1 MKHLAPLV
9 LAIPLL
15 LAGCSD
21 TTETTSASQEKT
33 TTEVTAETTSGAA
46 EEEDGPALA
55 NIGEPISFTCFWNDC
70 LAEVTIT
77 DIAVGEEC
85 RYGVSD
91 YGEGYN
97 QSTEGKEI
105 LQLWGELSVTKGS
118 VGSEGQE
125 TSVSVDEPTG
135 VLDAEGFIQTPSS
148 YQCRDANDGHEY
160 WMKPIDAGQK
170 TRIYGDYLIPAGAT
184 AVVVEGHTLALP
196 GREIPEDYLQSLPSK
211 SDLEPVDMT
220 ASGEHVKDYV
230 LVQSMGTLG
239 IYYDNKEN
247 NYRLCDSRGV
257 VTFDIMNSDGCSDAM
272 GYEELLTEFED
283 SWERDLE
290 AEFGTEAPQIRL

>member
-1 MKHLAPLV
+1 MKRLAPLV
-9 LAIPLL
+9 LAIPLF

-21 TTETTSASQEKT
+21 TTETTSAPQEET
-33 TTEVTAETTSGAA
+33 TTEATTETTAEAA

-55 NIGEPISFTCFWNDC
+55 KIGEPISFTCYWDDC
-70 LAEVTIT
+70 QAEVTIT

-85 RYGVSD
+85 RYGFSD
-91 YGEGYN
+91 NGEGYN
-97 QSTEGKEI
+97 QNTEDKEI
-105 LQLWGELSVTKGS
+105 LQLWGELSVTKGR
-118 VGSEGQE
+118 VGSEGEQLN
-125 TSVSVDEPTG
+125 VSVEDPTD
-135 VLDAEGFIQTPSS
+135 VLDAEGFIQTPSR
-148 YQCRDANDGHEY
+148 YQCRDANDGHEH

-170 TRIYGDYLIPAGAT
+170 TRIYGDFLIPAGAT
-184 AVVVEGHTLALP
+184 AVVVEGHTIALP
-196 GREIPEDYLQSLPSK
+196 GREIPEESLQSLPSK

-230 LVQSMGTLG
+230 LVESVAGTLG
-239 IYYDNKEN
+239 VYYDNKEN

-290 AEFGTEAPQIRL
+290 AEFGTEAP